1 MAVWRSDS
9 HTNVRRWFSHQ
20 VKIYSSSMHQEDTTG
35 LIRDPDG
42 KAYLAFRGEDVWT
55 FQFLGIEGDTLVF
68 SSKRPKTYRSE
79 PSLEILSQFEQ
90 LATGDSQAITRFA
103 RKYGALGLCRHGRPV
118 GLPMHRCQWPPSPP
132 SVWREPLKS
141 WQVYAKRVRAI
152 LLLVSDAY
160 GNTSAAQEQWQVLN
174 RESMSGRNGIPIPGA
189 KEKQLKKIFLA
200 HEIRTW
206 LRACGTM
213 PAMEWAGA
221 SPSFRLR
228 SDTLLGEIGV
238 ALMSAVLRGGGVAT
252 CSDCGRIYAPKRK
265 PPFGRNHFCPAC
277 GLEKRGAKRL
287 WARDARIRARDST
300 A

>member
-160 GNTSAAQEQWQVLN
+160 GNTSAAQETVASTESRVDERKKRYTNTW
-174 RESMSGRNGIPIPGA
+174 REGEATEENLSRTRNSHMAPSVRHDASYGVGRSVS
-189 KEKQLKKIFLA
+189 FL
-200 HEIRTW
+200 
-206 LRACGTM
+206 
-213 PAMEWAGA
+213 
-221 SPSFRLR
+221 
-228 SDTLLGEIGV
+228 
-238 ALMSAVLRGGGVAT
+238 
-252 CSDCGRIYAPKRK
+252 
-265 PPFGRNHFCPAC
+265 PF
-277 GLEKRGAKRL
+277 
-287 WARDARIRARDST
+287 T
-300 A
+300 Q